1 MTGDRATRRRGG
13 RAARL
18 AGTPRPPAVLP
29 SRSRLVREGHAP
41 PPMPGRILVLACGA
55 LAHEIVALI
64 RANGWDHLHLH
75 CLPAILHN
83 TPDAIP
89 VAVEEALDRIPHAGA
104 LVAYADCGT
113 GGRLAA
119 LCERRR
125 VRMIPGPHCYAFYEG
140 VDAFA
145 ARTGAGADMRTF
157 YVTDFLAR
165 QFDAFVTVPLGLD
178 RHPELREVY
187 FGRYDVMIHQ
197 AQVDDPALEALARG
211 HADMLGLRYERRATG
226 YGDLRGALATLRP
239 LDVDQPGPPVGRR

>member
-1 MTGDRATRRRGG
+1 MGG
-13 RAARL
+13 REARL
-18 AGTPRPPAVLP
+18 ARAGRPA
-29 SRSRLVREGHAP
+29 SRGAPDELALVHAGHAP
-41 PPMPGRILVLACGA
+41 PPAPGKVLVLACGA

-89 VAVEEALDRIPHAGA
+89 AAVEAALDRIPHAGA

-119 LCERRR
+119 LCARRG
-125 VRMIPGPHCYAFYEG
+125 VRLIPGPHCYAFYEG

-145 ARTGAGADMRTF
+145 ARTGGGADMRTF

-187 FGRYDVMIHQ
+187 FGRYDTLLHQ
-197 AQVDDPALEALARG
+197 AQVDDPALRDLARG
-211 HADMLGLRYERRATG
+211 HAAALGLRYVRRLTG
-226 YGDLRGALATLRP
+226 YGDLRGALAGLRP
-239 LDVDQPGPPVGRR
+239 VDADRPAGPAGEPS

>member
-1 MTGDRATRRRGG
+1 
-13 RAARL
+13 
-18 AGTPRPPAVLP
+18 
-29 SRSRLVREGHAP
+29 VREGLRTAP
-41 PPMPGRILVLACGA
+41 APDKILVLACGA

-89 VAVEEALDRIPHAGA
+89 AAVEAALDRFPHDGA

-119 LCERRR
+119 VCERRG
-125 VRMIPGPHCYAFYEG
+125 VTMITGPHCYAFYEG

-145 ARTGAGADMRTF
+145 ARTGGGADMRTF

-165 QFDAFVTVPLGLD
+165 QFDAFVTGPLGLD
-178 RHPELREVY
+178 RSPELREVY
-187 FGRYDVMIHQ
+187 FGRYDTMLHQ
-197 AQVDDPALEALARG
+197 VQVEDPALERLARG
-211 HADMLGLRYERRATG
+211 HAAALGLRYERRLTG
-226 YGDLRGALATLRP
+226 YGDLHGALAAARP
-239 LDVDQPGPPVGRR
+239 GGSAGDGPSGEEPS